1 MPDVVQFIHPGGE
14 HGQDVA
20 GHKRWNT
27 SDHDHRRKFLCVP
40 GEYVAA
46 PDAPPLKDELV
57 FWGEWEPESEVEP
70 VPSPVAGGP
79 RWLHRPY
86 YVTPNSYA
94 PAPQVVLQ
102 NTDPFVFGD
111 SFQYTLCRQL
121 RRHRKEGP
129 FFPTA
134 LRDLAPGS
142 LILFGSPKKTEGFL
156 LDTVFVVA
164 DEGVLHD
171 LRSWPQ
177 KLHGR
182 ISDVYEDVTMR
193 ATYAWEADQPALRHY
208 IGATPQSRVGGMFSF
223 VPALPASAGGNGFAR
238 PSIRLDGVIKPSLP
252 MGAKRTRDLA
262 AERVRELW
270 EEVVAQVGSTNCVLG
285 THFDLPPKR
294 DS

>member
-1 MPDVVQFIHPGGE
+1 MPDVFQFIHPGGE
-14 HGQDVA
+14 HGQDTA
-20 GHKRWNT
+20 GQKRWNRGK
-27 SDHDHRRKFLCVP
+27 HQRKFLRVP
-40 GEYVAA
+40 GEYVNA

-57 FWGEWEPESEVEP
+57 FWGEWEPESEVES
-70 VPSPVAGGP
+70 VPSPVVGGP
-79 RWLHRPY
+79 RWMHRPY
-86 YVTPNSYA
+86 YVKPDSYA

-121 RRHRKEGP
+121 RRHRKGGP

-142 LILFGSPKKTEGFL
+142 LILFGSPKKAEGFL

-164 DEGVLHD
+164 DKGVLHD
-171 LRSWPQ
+171 LHSWPQ
-177 KLHGR
+177 ALGGR
-182 ISDVYEDVTMR
+182 ISDVYADVTMR

-208 IGATPQSRVGGMFSF
+208 VGATPQSRVGGMFSF
-223 VPALPASAGGNGFAR
+223 VPALPASFGGNGFAR
-238 PSIRLDGVIKPSLP
+238 PSVRLDGVIKPSLP
-252 MGAKRTRDLA
+252 MGAKRTRDLTM
-262 AERVRELW
+262 ERVRELW
-270 EEVVAQVGSTNCVLG
+270 EEVVARVRSADLVLG